1 MKLRQIDFR
10 WYSASSLVLF
20 SALFGLIGML
30 SLHIHTVSPQEAAAG
45 EVILGTMEEVTF
57 SPFTVVDVW
66 WFFLF
71 TVIGAAAIVV
81 LSRVALIFAGIGKG
95 ASFRVTVRM
104 ALLFAVVMLV
114 CWLPY
119 MLTWFPGG
127 VYSDTLNVIDQA
139 YGVVP
144 LSNQH
149 TLLYTFEWKVC
160 LKLAGYN
167 LFIGCALMMAFQAV
181 VMAAVCSYTVLW
193 LNRHGV
199 GRVGCAFSVCFFALF
214 PLFPYYVVS
223 LWKDTTFSTFA
234 LWFCLCFADAV
245 LARGRISR
253 VQVASLCVSA
263 LLVALRATT
272 ASTSCWLPLS
282 SCWLCAGER
291 FARRW

>member
-10 WYSASSLVLF
+10 WYSASTLVLF

-30 SLHIHTVSPQEAAAG
+30 SLHIQTVSPQEAAAG
-45 EVILGTMEEVTF
+45 EVILGTMEEVNF

-81 LSRVALIFAGIGKG
+81 LSRAALIFAGRGKG

-104 ALLFAVVMLV
+104 ALLFAAVMLV

-139 YGVVP
+139 YGMVP

-160 LKLAGYN
+160 LKLAGYIKSN
-167 LFIGCALMMAFQAV
+167 
-181 VMAAVCSYTVLW
+181 
-193 LNRHGV
+193 NE
-199 GRVGCAFSVCFFALF
+199 
-214 PLFPYYVVS
+214 
-223 LWKDTTFSTFA
+223 
-234 LWFCLCFADAV
+234 LC
-245 LARGRISR
+245 R
-253 VQVASLCVSA
+253 
-263 LLVALRATT
+263 
-272 ASTSCWLPLS
+272 
-282 SCWLCAGER
+282 
-291 FARRW
+291 

>member
-30 SLHIHTVSPQEAAAG
+30 SLHIHTVSSQEAAAG

-57 SPFTVVDVW
+57 SPFTAFDVW

-81 LSRVALIFAGIGKG
+81 LSRVALIFAGRGKE

-149 TLLYTFEWKVC
+149 TLLYTFEWKV
-160 LKLAGYN
+160 
-167 LFIGCALMMAFQAV
+167 
-181 VMAAVCSYTVLW
+181 
-193 LNRHGV
+193 
-199 GRVGCAFSVCFFALF
+199 
-214 PLFPYYVVS
+214 
-223 LWKDTTFSTFA
+223 
-234 LWFCLCFADAV
+234 
-245 LARGRISR
+245 
-253 VQVASLCVSA
+253 
-263 LLVALRATT
+263 
-272 ASTSCWLPLS
+272 
-282 SCWLCAGER
+282 
-291 FARRW
+291 